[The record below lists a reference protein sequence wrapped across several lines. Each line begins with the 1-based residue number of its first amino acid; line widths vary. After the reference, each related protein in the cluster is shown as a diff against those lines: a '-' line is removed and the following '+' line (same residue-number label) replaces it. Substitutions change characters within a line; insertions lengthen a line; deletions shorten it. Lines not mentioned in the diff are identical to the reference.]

1 MDKLESSMFKQ
12 LNDISLL
19 KIDKNEFYELL
30 PKQHDIDQNI
40 NKLISLQLDPFI
52 QKLEKKLFVWDE
64 KIIVLKKEFDIGRIE
79 RIIKQKA
86 DLSEFNMANELQ

>member
-1 MDKLESSMFKQ
+1 MFKQ

-40 NKLISLQLDPFI
+40 NKLISL
-52 QKLEKKLFVWDE
+52 
-64 KIIVLKKEFDIGRIE
+64 
-79 RIIKQKA
+79 
-86 DLSEFNMANELQ
+86 